1 MIPPHSTKPE
11 PRWVRRKDARPEE
24 ITSAALAL
32 FVERGYAN
40 TRLDDVASRAGVS
53 KGTLYLYF
61 ANKEELF
68 KAVVREGLVSP
79 IAEVRD
85 LIDHYEG
92 SAFDL
97 LRMVLHGWWQR
108 IGSTPVSGIPK
119 LILAEARNF
128 PEIARF
134 YLDEVVRPGLEAIV
148 AIIERGIRTGEFRN
162 VDVRNVAQLV
172 FAPTLLV
179 ACWCNSLAPFD
190 PEGMDPVRVIEEHLE
205 MLRRGLAPDHPPSTK
220 A

>member
-1 MIPPHSTKPE
+1 MKTISPAKPE
-11 PRWVRRKDARPEE
+11 PRWIRRKDARPEE
-24 ITSAALAL
+24 ITAAALAL

-40 TRLDDVASRAGVS
+40 TRLEDVATRSGVS

-61 ANKEELF
+61 ANKEDLF

-79 IAEVRD
+79 IAEVRH

-128 PEIARF
+128 PEIANF
-134 YLDEVVRPGLEAIV
+134 YLDEVVRPGLEAITG
-148 AIIERGIRTGEFRN
+148 IIDRGMKAGEFRE
-162 VDVRNVAQLV
+162 VDPRSVAQLV
-172 FAPTLLV
+172 LAPTFLV

-190 PEGMDPVRVIEEHLE
+190 PDGMDPVRVIDEHLE
-205 MLRRGLAPDHPPSTK
+205 MLGRGLAPDDAASTSR
-220 A
+220 